1 MSVIGIDFGTSF
13 CTAAWVNPRT
23 GNPEPIMFPN
33 AVDVYKIPSVVLFPP
48 GGNPIVGTSAYNQLL
63 NATSSDDISAIQSR
77 TITSV
82 KRKMR
87 QGGNFLNH
95 SHTAII
101 SMIIRHVVEQAKKA
115 VVFPD
120 EPDHLVLTHPVKF
133 EEWKKEMLRQAAVQ
147 AGFAVNNIQLI
158 EEPVAAALEYVKS
171 NPQAKTR
178 GIMVY
183 DFGGGTFD
191 VAYIQIDHH
200 GKPQIPIDTQ
210 CDPRCGGDDIDMLV
224 YDHWENLAR
233 QQHNRPL
240 SANAQEAD
248 LAFLM
253 KCRKDKELLSSTP
266 NYTVK
271 HLLPIIQGRGSDR
284 GEWKASEAEYNQIVA
299 PIVDKT
305 LKPTRQVLEEVQRRE
320 LPLDV
325 VLLVGGSSR
334 IPLVEQR
341 LKVVLQDKATIRTTG
356 KVDTAVSVGAVYY
369 ATEGFSSSHSRSKES
384 GGYCIRCGNKLND
397 GDNYCMMCGQKRY
410 EMI

>member
-13 CTAAWVNPRT
+13 CTAAWVNPKT
-23 GNPEPIMFPN
+23 GLPEPIMFPQG
-33 AVDVYKIPSVVLFPP
+33 VEVYKLPSVVMFPSS
-48 GGNPIVGTSAYNQLL
+48 GNPVVGTSAYNQLL
-63 NATSSDDISAIQSR
+63 NATSSAIQSR

-95 SHTAII
+95 SHTEII

-147 AGFAVNNIQLI
+147 AGFASNNIQLI

-171 NPQAKTR
+171 TPQAKTR

-191 VAYIQIDHH
+191 VAYVQIDHL

-248 LAFLM
+248 LPFLM
-253 KCRKDKELLSSTP
+253 QCRKDKELLSSTP

-271 HLLPIIQGRGSDR
+271 HLLPIIQGRGLDR
-284 GEWKASEAEYNQIVA
+284 CEWKCTESGFNQLVA

-305 LKPTRQVLEEVQRRE
+305 LKPTRQVLEEVQRRG

-341 LKVVLQDKATIRTTG
+341 LKDVLQDKATIRTTG

-369 ATEGFSSSHSRSKES
+369 ATEGFSTSQTRSDNPFK
-384 GGYCIRCGNKLND
+384 YCIRCGNKLND
-397 GDNYCMMCGQKRY
+397 GDNYCMMCGQKRC

>member
-13 CTAAWVNPRT
+13 CTAAWVNPNT
-23 GNPEPIMFPN
+23 GKPEAIKFPQGVN
-33 AVDVYKIPSVVLFPP
+33 YYKLPSVVMFPST
-48 GGNPIVGTSAYNQLL
+48 GNPIVGTSAYNQLL
-63 NATSSDDISAIQSR
+63 DATSSDDITTILSR

-87 QGGNFLNH
+87 QGVNFLNH

-101 SMIIRHVVEQAKKA
+101 SMIIRHVVDQAKKG

-120 EPDHLVLTHPVKF
+120 EPDHLVLTYPVKF
-133 EEWKKEMLRQAAVQ
+133 EEWKKEMLRQAAIQ
-147 AGFAVNNIQLI
+147 AGFAAEKIQLI
-158 EEPVAAALEYVKS
+158 EEPVAAALEYIKS
-171 NPQAKTR
+171 NPQANTR
-178 GIMVY
+178 GIIVY

-191 VAYIQIDHH
+191 VAYVQIDHH

-224 YDHWENLAR
+224 YDRWEKLAR

-240 SANAQEAD
+240 SANTQEID

-253 KCRKDKELLSSTP
+253 QCRKDKEFLSLTP

-271 HLLPIIQGRGSDR
+271 HLLPIIQGRELDR
-284 GEWKASEAEYNQIVA
+284 CEWKSTKSGFNQLVA
-299 PIVDKT
+299 PVVERTI
-305 LKPTRQVLEEVQRRE
+305 KPTRQVLEEVQQRG

-325 VLLVGGSSR
+325 VLQVGGSSQL
-334 IPLVEQR
+334 PMVEQR
-341 LKVVLQDKATIRTTG
+341 LNEVVQGKATIRTFG
-356 KVDTAVSVGAVYY
+356 DYDTAVSVGAVYY
-369 ATEGFSSSHSRSKES
+369 ATEGFTRSKEQFC
-384 GGYCIRCGNKLND
+384 YCIRCGNKLRD
-397 GDNYCMMCGQKRY
+397 GDNYCMMCGQKRF